1 MRKNAG
7 FTVIEL
13 LTALVLVIAIFV
25 LAIAQKND
33 LDASKRDQQRK
44 AGVNAIYY
52 ALKNGYYLQNKYY
65 PTSVDA
71 KKLPYIDPASFKTIG
86 DDNKYDIH
94 YRGLDCT
101 GENCKR
107 FEIKVELEKEA
118 TYQKS
123 N

>member
-1 MRKNAG
+1 MRKNSG

-13 LTALVLVIAIFV
+13 ITALVLVIVILV

-44 AGVNAIYY
+44 TNVNSIYY
-52 ALKNGYYLQNKYY
+52 ALTNAYYLQNKYY
-65 PTSVDA
+65 PTSIDA
-71 KKLPYIDPASFKTIG
+71 KKLPYIDPASFKTVG
-86 DDNKYDIH
+86 DDSKYDMH
-94 YRGLDCT
+94 YRGLDCN
-101 GENCKR
+101 GENCKK

-118 TYQKS
+118 PYQKS